1 MSSSSETSGVRA
13 REHTALV
20 EEVEGA
26 RRMVPLAIP
35 ELRTGV
41 WTRFGGSSVLGDAVT
56 EETLSA
62 LAESTRTAAQSQ
74 GYSVGWADGQRAAR
88 ELARLEAEAEEARRL
103 QAEAERAEEHRE
115 AVDALRL
122 AAARLH
128 EAVAAVTST
137 VEEQATGLAWELT
150 EELVGHEL
158 RSVTGPDVVRRALKL
173 APTEPI
179 ARVHLHPDHLAD
191 LAVSD
196 LADLSERGVS
206 VVADPALAWG
216 DALVEAD
223 THVIDLRIRTALER
237 VREVLA

>member
-1 MSSSSETSGVRA
+1 MSSSSEG
-13 REHTALV
+13 
-20 EEVEGA
+20 GA
-26 RRMVPLAIP
+26 RMVPLAIP

-56 EETLSA
+56 EETLST

-88 ELARLEAEAEEARRL
+88 EVARVRAEADEARRLEAEAARA
-103 QAEAERAEEHRE
+103 QEHQD
-115 AVDALRL
+115 AVEALRL

-128 EAVAAVTST
+128 ESVAVVTAT

-158 RSVTGPDVVRRALKL
+158 RSVTGPDVVRRALQL
-173 APTEPI
+173 APTEPVV
-179 ARVHLHPDHLAD
+179 RVHLHPDHLAD
-191 LAVSD
+191 LAVGE
-196 LADLSERGVS
+196 LAELGERGIS
-206 VVADPALAWG
+206 VAADPALAWG

-223 THVIDLRIRTALER
+223 THVVDLRIRTALER
-237 VREVLA
+237 VREVLS